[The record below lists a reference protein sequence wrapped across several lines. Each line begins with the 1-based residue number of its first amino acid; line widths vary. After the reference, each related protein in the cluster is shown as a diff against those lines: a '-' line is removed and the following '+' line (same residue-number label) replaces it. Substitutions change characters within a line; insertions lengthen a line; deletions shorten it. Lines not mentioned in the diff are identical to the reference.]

1 MSHCTSVTVPKYH
14 SVTVTLTPSVEEQ
27 HDDEEPEE
35 EEEEDQHQ
43 VLHTDGVHALSDR
56 LASCGGEEETVGL
69 QAGHVLLAAPDA
81 SHHDLV
87 GGEGLEPGQVDGGDQ
102 RVQYLMWVVLKCWD

>member
-1 MSHCTSVTVPKYH
+1 MKI
-14 SVTVTLTPSVEEQ
+14 TPSVEEQ

-43 VLHTDGVHALSDR
+43 VLHTDGVHAVSDW
-56 LASCGGEEETVGL
+56 LASSGGEEKTVGL
-69 QAGHVLLAAPDA
+69 EAGHVLLAAPHA
-81 SHHDLV
+81 SHHHLV

-102 RVQYLMWVVLKCWD
+102 RVQYLMRVVLNCWDSVITSRPE